1 MIRPSS
7 SAYLA
12 SLAVVMATALA
23 AMLLP
28 TIAVA
33 ATESAPSAGAQLL
46 RLVAGLIF
54 VLALVFVLSRLL
66 PRLGG
71 RGLTG
76 GRGFRVVASLPV
88 GQRER
93 VVLLEV
99 GNRQVM
105 LGVAP
110 GRVNTLHVLDEPVQ
124 APADL
129 RADVADQSGSWLSRT
144 LGGRA
149 S

>member
-1 MIRPSS
+1 MIRCSHG
-7 SAYLA
+7 AYLHG
-12 SLAVVMATALA
+12 LAVVVPALLFPSIA
-23 AMLLP
+23 A
-28 TIAVA
+28 A
-33 ATESAPSAGAQLL
+33 AAEAAPSAGAQLM
-46 RLVAGLIF
+46 RLIAGLVF
-54 VLALVFVLSRLL
+54 VLAMVFVLSRLL

-71 RGLTG
+71 RALTG

-129 RADVADQSGSWLSRT
+129 RSDPGGQSGSWLSRT
-144 LGGRA
+144 LGGRD

>member
-1 MIRPSS
+1 MIRHSS
-7 SAYLA
+7 NAPLA
-12 SLAVVMATALA
+12 SLAVVLPAL
-23 AMLLP
+23 LLP
-28 TIAVA
+28 AIAMA
-33 ATESAPSAGAQLL
+33 ATETAPSAGVQLL
-46 RLVAGLIF
+46 RLIAGLVF
-54 VLALVFVLSRLL
+54 VLAMVFVLSRLL

-71 RGLTG
+71 RALTG
-76 GRGFRVVASLPV
+76 ARGFRVVASLPV

-99 GNRQVM
+99 GSRQVM
-105 LGVAP
+105 IGVAP

-129 RADVADQSGSWLSRT
+129 RGDVSGQPGSWLSRT
-144 LGGRA
+144 LGGRD